1 MAVVSKGGQGERQVS
16 GDGVDSSR
24 ATVLHV
30 DMDAFFASVE
40 LLDHP
45 ELVHRP
51 VIIGHEGGRGVV
63 TSANYIARRF
73 GVRSAMPVTRAMR
86 LCPQAVILPPH
97 YAKFRDASAEVMQIF
112 RDVTPLVEP
121 LSIDEAFLDVAGAVK
136 LFGPPA
142 DIARDLRARVRTQT
156 GLTCS
161 VGAGATKFIA
171 KLASTRSKPDGLLV
185 VPPEATLDFLHP
197 LPIDALWGVG
207 PATRESLQRRGIQ
220 TVRDLAETPQPV
232 LAGWVGA
239 AAGSK
244 LHDLAWG
251 RDARSVSTGR
261 TEKSIGHE
269 NTFGVDVRDV
279 AVLRRELLEQADRV
293 AVRLRQG
300 GYRARTISL
309 KVRYADFTT
318 ITRSHTLPEATD
330 LARRIHEETVAL
342 LDSAGLRGRAV
353 RLLGTR
359 GEQLVR
365 AEDEVLG
372 LWSDQEQWR
381 GAETAADRAVLR
393 FGRGAV
399 RPAALIEARR
409 PDQERLQA
417 DGPGRDRLTDQD
429 GSG

>member
-1 MAVVSKGGQGERQVS
+1 MAVVSKGGQGERQIS
-16 GDGVDSSR
+16 DEGVDSAR

-30 DMDAFFASVE
+30 DIDAFFASVE

-51 VIIGHEGGRGVV
+51 VIIGHPGGRGVV

-73 GVRSAMPVTRAMR
+73 GVRSAMPVARAIR

-97 YAKFRDASAEVMQIF
+97 YAKFRDASAEVMQLF
-112 RDVTPLVEP
+112 REVTPRVEP

-142 DIARDLRARVRTQT
+142 DIARDLRARVRRQT

-161 VGAGATKFIA
+161 IGAGATKFIA
-171 KLASTRSKPDGLLV
+171 KLASTRAKPDGLLV

-207 PATRESLQRRGIQ
+207 PATRESLQRRGIR

-244 LHDLAWG
+244 LYELAWG

-261 TEKSIGHE
+261 VEKSIGHE
-269 NTFGVDVRDV
+269 NTFGADVRDME
-279 AVLRRELLEQADRV
+279 ALRRELLEQADRV

-309 KVRYADFTT
+309 KVRFADFTT

-342 LDSAGLRGRAV
+342 LEAAGLRGRSV

-359 GEQLVR
+359 GEQLIR
-365 AEDEVLG
+365 AEEDVLG
-372 LWSDQEQWR
+372 LWSDQERWR

-399 RPAALIEARR
+399 RPASLIDAPRSDR
-409 PDQERLQA
+409 ERLQ
-417 DGPGRDRLTDQD
+417 DGAG
-429 GSG
+429 

>member
-1 MAVVSKGGQGERQVS
+1 MVSKGGQGERQIS
-16 GDGVDSSR
+16 GDGVDSAR

-73 GVRSAMPVTRAMR
+73 GVRSAMPVARAMR

-142 DIARDLRARVRTQT
+142 DIARDLRARVRRQT

-220 TVRDLAETPQPV
+220 TVRDLAETPRPV
-232 LAGWVGA
+232 LTGWVGA
-239 AAGSK
+239 AAGAK

-269 NTFGVDVRDV
+269 NTFGADVRDV
-279 AVLRRELLEQADRV
+279 EALRRELLEQADRV

-309 KVRYADFTT
+309 KVRFADFTT

-342 LDSAGLRGRAV
+342 LEAAGLRGRAV

-399 RPAALIEARR
+399 RPASLIEARR
-409 PDQERLQA
+409 PDRERLQ
-417 DGPGRDRLTDQD
+417 DGTG
-429 GSG
+429 

>member
-1 MAVVSKGGQGERQVS
+1 MRRRDVGGTRENDPVVAKGGQGERQVS
-16 GDGVDSSR
+16 AADVDSSR

-63 TSANYIARRF
+63 TSANYAARRF
-73 GVRSAMPVTRAMR
+73 GVRSAMPVGRALR
-86 LCPQAVILPPH
+86 LCPQAVVLRPH
-97 YAKFRDASAEVMQIF
+97 FEKYRDASARVMRVF
-112 RDVTPLVEP
+112 RDVTPVVEP
-121 LSIDEAFLDVAGAVK
+121 LSIDEAFLDVAGAVR

-142 DIARDLRARVRTQT
+142 AIARDLRAAVLRET

-185 VPPEATLDFLHP
+185 VPPEHTLDFLHP

-207 PATRESLQRRGIQ
+207 PSTRDALQRRGIRV
-220 TVRDLAETPQPV
+220 VRDLAETPQAV
-232 LAGWVGA
+232 LERWIGR

-251 RDARSVSTGR
+251 RDVRSVSTGR
-261 TEKSIGHE
+261 TDKSIGHE
-269 NTFGVDVRDV
+269 NTFGTDIADLG
-279 AVLRRELLEQADRV
+279 VLRRELLEQADRV
-293 AVRLRQG
+293 AVRLRQSG
-300 GYRARTISL
+300 WRARTISL
-309 KVRYADFTT
+309 KVRFADFTT

-342 LDSAGLRGRAV
+342 LDAADLHGRAV

-365 AEDEVLG
+365 ADDEVLG

-399 RPAALIEARR
+399 LPAALLDRR
-409 PDQERLQA
+409 SDGRQRLA
-417 DGPGRDRLTDQD
+417 DGEG
-429 GSG
+429 

>member
-1 MAVVSKGGQGERQVS
+1 MAAKGGQGERQVS
-16 GDGVDSSR
+16 GADVDDSR
-24 ATVLHV
+24 ATILHV

-45 ELVHRP
+45 ELAHRP

-63 TSANYIARRF
+63 TSANYAARRF
-73 GVRSAMPVTRAMR
+73 GVRSAMPVARALR
-86 LCPQAVILPPH
+86 LCPQAVTLRPH
-97 YAKFRDASAEVMQIF
+97 YEKYRDASAEVMAMF
-112 RDVTPLVEP
+112 REVTPVVEP
-121 LSIDEAFLDVAGAVK
+121 LSIDEAFLDVAGAVR

-142 DIARDLRARVRTQT
+142 VIARDLRERVRRST

-185 VPPEATLDFLHP
+185 VPPERTLDFLHP

-207 PATRESLQRRGIQ
+207 PSTRESLQRRGIRL
-220 TVRDLAETPQPV
+220 VRDLAETPRPV
-232 LAGWVGA
+232 LEGWVGA
-239 AAGSK
+239 AAGAK

-251 RDARSVSTGR
+251 RDPRRVHVGR

-269 NTFGVDVRDV
+269 NTFGEDIREPS
-279 AVLRRELLEQADRV
+279 ALRRELLDQAERV
-293 AVRLRQG
+293 AVRLRRS
-300 GYRARTISL
+300 GYRARTVSL
-309 KVRYADFTT
+309 KIRFSDFTT

-330 LARRIHEETVAL
+330 VARRIHEETVAL
-342 LDSAGLRGRAV
+342 LDAAELRGRAV

-359 GEQLVR
+359 GEQLVL
-365 AEDEVLG
+365 AEDEAPG
-372 LWSDQEQWR
+372 LWSDQDRRR

-399 RPAALIEARR
+399 RPAALLAVRGADR
-409 PDQERLQA
+409 ERLVDPSA
-417 DGPGRDRLTDQD
+417 GPGRR
-429 GSG
+429 GEG

>member
-1 MAVVSKGGQGERQVS
+1 VVSKGGQGERQVS
-16 GDGVDSSR
+16 AADVDSSG

-63 TSANYIARRF
+63 TSANYVARRF
-73 GVRSAMPVTRAMR
+73 GVRSAMPVARALR
-86 LCPQAVILPPH
+86 LCPNAVVLRPH
-97 YAKFRDASAEVMQIF
+97 FEKYRDASAEVMRIF

-121 LSIDEAFLDVAGAVK
+121 LSIDEAFLDVAGAVR

-142 DIARDLRARVRTQT
+142 TIAQDLRARVRRET

-185 VPPEATLDFLHP
+185 VPPERTLDFLHP

-207 PATRESLQRRGIQ
+207 PATRESLHRRGIR
-220 TVRDLAETPQPV
+220 TVRDLAETPRPV
-232 LAGWVGA
+232 LESWVGEA
-239 AAGSK
+239 SGGR

-251 RDARSVSTGR
+251 RDPRRVSTAR

-269 NTFGVDVRDV
+269 NTFGEDVRDV
-279 AVLRRELLEQADRV
+279 AALKRELLEQADRV
-293 AVRLRQG
+293 AVRLRHA
-300 GYRARTISL
+300 GYRARTVSL
-309 KVRYADFTT
+309 KVRFADFTT

-342 LDSAGLRGRAV
+342 LDAADLRGRAV

-359 GEQLVR
+359 AEQLVW
-365 AEDEVLG
+365 AEDEGLA

-381 GAETAADRAVLR
+381 GAETAADKAVLR

-399 RPAALIEARR
+399 RPAALLDR
-409 PDQERLQA
+409 PGERERLA
-417 DGPGRDRLTDQD
+417 DGGA
-429 GSG
+429 

>member
-1 MAVVSKGGQGERQVS
+1 MAAKGGQGERQVS
-16 GDGVDSSR
+16 AADVDSTR

-63 TSANYIARRF
+63 TSANYPARRF
-73 GVRSAMPVTRAMR
+73 GVRSAMPVARALR
-86 LCPQAVILPPH
+86 LCPQAVVLRPH
-97 YAKFRDASAEVMQIF
+97 FEKYRDASAEVMRIF
-112 RDVTPLVEP
+112 RDVTPVVEP
-121 LSIDEAFLDVAGAVK
+121 LSIDEAFLDVAGAVR

-142 DIARDLRARVRTQT
+142 QIAADLRARVRQET

-171 KLASTRSKPDGLLV
+171 KLASTSSKPDGLLV
-185 VPPEATLDFLHP
+185 VPPEQTLDFLHP
-197 LPIDALWGVG
+197 LPIGALWGVG
-207 PATRESLQRRGIQ
+207 PATRESLERRGIRL
-220 TVRDLAETPQPV
+220 VRDLAETPRSV
-232 LAGWVGA
+232 LEGWVGA
-239 AAGSK
+239 GAGAK

-251 RDARSVSTGR
+251 RDPRRVTTSRAD
-261 TEKSIGHE
+261 KSIGHE
-269 NTFGVDVRDV
+269 NTFGTDVRDV
-279 AVLRRELLEQADRV
+279 AALKRELLDQADRV
-293 AVRLRQG
+293 GARLRKAG
-300 GYRARTISL
+300 WRARTISL
-309 KVRYADFTT
+309 KVRFADFTT

-342 LDSAGLRGRAV
+342 LDAADLRGRAV

-381 GAETAADRAVLR
+381 GAETAADLAALR

-399 RPAALIEARR
+399 LPAALLER
-409 PDQERLQA
+409 PAGRERLA
-417 DGPGRDRLTDQD
+417 DGEG
-429 GSG
+429 

>member
-1 MAVVSKGGQGERQVS
+1 MMVAVVSKGGQGERQVS
-16 GDGVDSSR
+16 ASGVDSSR

-40 LLDHP
+40 LLEHP

-63 TSANYIARRF
+63 TSANYAARRF
-73 GVRSAMPVTRAMR
+73 GVRSAMPVARALR
-86 LCPQAVILPPH
+86 LCPQAVVLRPH
-97 YAKFRDASAEVMQIF
+97 HAKYRDASQEVMAIF

-121 LSIDEAFLDVAGAVK
+121 LSIDEAFLDVAGAVR

-142 DIARDLRARVRTQT
+142 QIAAALRERVHRQT

-171 KLASTRSKPDGLLV
+171 KLASTRAKPDGLLV
-185 VPPEATLDFLHP
+185 VPPEQTLEFLHP

-207 PATRESLQRRGIQ
+207 PSTRDALLRRGIR
-220 TVRDLAETPQPV
+220 TVRDLAETPPHV
-232 LAGWVGA
+232 LTGWIGAG
-239 AAGSK
+239 AGGK

-251 RDARSVSTGR
+251 RDPRRVHTGR

-279 AVLRRELLEQADRV
+279 DALRRELLDQADRV

-300 GYRARTISL
+300 GHRARTVSL
-309 KVRYADFTT
+309 KVRFADFTT

-330 LARRIHEETVAL
+330 LARRIHEETTSL
-342 LDSAGLRGRAV
+342 LEAADLRGRAV

-359 GEQLVR
+359 GEQLVD
-365 AEDEVLG
+365 ADDEVPG
-372 LWSDQEQWR
+372 LWSDDEQWR
-381 GAETAADRAVLR
+381 GAETASDRAVLR

-399 RPAALIEARR
+399 QPAALLSPRR
-409 PDQERLQA
+409 DRRERLA
-417 DGPGRDRLTDQD
+417 DGAP
-429 GSG
+429 

>member
-1 MAVVSKGGQGERQVS
+1 MAAKGGQGERQVS
-16 GDGVDSSR
+16 AADVDSTR

-40 LLDHP
+40 LLEHP

-51 VIIGHEGGRGVV
+51 VIIGLEGGRGVV
-63 TSANYIARRF
+63 TSANYPARRF
-73 GVRSAMPVTRAMR
+73 GVRSAMPVARAMR
-86 LCPQAVILPPH
+86 LCPQAVVLRPH
-97 YAKFRDASAEVMQIF
+97 FEKYRDASAEVMRIF
-112 RDVTPLVEP
+112 RDVTPIVEP

-142 DIARDLRARVRTQT
+142 QIAADLRARVQRET

-171 KLASTRSKPDGLLV
+171 KLASTSSKPDGLLV
-185 VPPEATLDFLHP
+185 VPPEQTLDFLHP
-197 LPIDALWGVG
+197 LPIGALWGVG
-207 PATRESLQRRGIQ
+207 PATRESLERRGIRV
-220 TVRDLAETPQPV
+220 VRDLAETPRSV
-232 LAGWVGA
+232 LEGWVGVG
-239 AAGSK
+239 AGAK

-251 RDARSVSTGR
+251 RDPRRVTTSRAD
-261 TEKSIGHE
+261 KSIGHE
-269 NTFGVDVRDV
+269 NTFGTDVRDV
-279 AVLRRELLEQADRV
+279 DALKRELLDQADRV
-293 AVRLRQG
+293 GARLRKAG
-300 GYRARTISL
+300 WRARTISL
-309 KVRYADFTT
+309 KVRFADFTT

-342 LDSAGLRGRAV
+342 LDAADLRGRAV

-381 GAETAADRAVLR
+381 GAETAADLAALR

-399 RPAALIEARR
+399 MPAALLER
-409 PDQERLQA
+409 PAGRERLA
-417 DGPGRDRLTDQD
+417 DGEG
-429 GSG
+429 

>member
-1 MAVVSKGGQGERQVS
+1 MTVKGGQGERQVS
-16 GDGVDSSR
+16 ARDVDSSR

-63 TSANYIARRF
+63 TSANYAARRY
-73 GVRSAMPVTRAMR
+73 GVRSAMPVARAMR
-86 LCPQAVILPPH
+86 LCPRATVLRPH
-97 YAKFRDASAEVMQIF
+97 YDRYRDASAVVMRIF
-112 RDVTPLVEP
+112 REVTPVVEP
-121 LSIDEAFLDVAGAVK
+121 LSIDEAFLDVAGAVR
-136 LFGPPA
+136 LFGPPGR
-142 DIARDLRARVRTQT
+142 IAHDLRARVLRET

-185 VPPEATLDFLHP
+185 VPPEQTLEFLHP

-207 PATRESLQRRGIQ
+207 PSTREALQRRGIRL
-220 TVRDLAETPQPV
+220 VRDLADTPPGV
-232 LAGWVGA
+232 LAGWLGP
-239 AAGSK
+239 AAGAK

-251 RDARSVSTGR
+251 RDPRRVHTARI
-261 TEKSIGHE
+261 EKSIGHE
-269 NTFGVDVRDV
+269 NTFGRDIGDPL
-279 AVLRRELLEQADRV
+279 ALRRELLEQADRV
-293 AVRLRQG
+293 AVRLRSA
-300 GYRARTISL
+300 GYRARTVSL
-309 KVRYADFTT
+309 KVRFADFTT
-318 ITRSHTLPEATD
+318 ITRSKTLPEATD

-342 LDSAGLRGRAV
+342 LDAVDLAGRAV

-365 AEDEVLG
+365 ADDEAPG
-372 LWSDQEQWR
+372 LWSDQDRWR

-399 RPAALIEARR
+399 RPAALLTSRR
-409 PDQERLQA
+409 TDRERLV
-417 DGPGRDRLTDQD
+417 DGEG
-429 GSG
+429 

>member
-1 MAVVSKGGQGERQVS
+1 VVTKGGQGERQVS
-16 GDGVDSSR
+16 AGSVDSSR

-51 VIIGHEGGRGVV
+51 VIIGHESGRSIVS
-63 TSANYIARRF
+63 SANYPARRF
-73 GVRSAMPVTRAMR
+73 GIRSAMSVAQALR
-86 LCPQAVILPPH
+86 LCPHAVVLHPH
-97 YAKFRDASAEVMQIF
+97 YAKYRDASAEVMRIF
-112 RDVTPLVEP
+112 RDVTPIVEP
-121 LSIDEAFLDVAGAVK
+121 LSIDEAFLDVAGAVR

-142 DIARDLRARVRTQT
+142 VIARDLRARVRRET

-161 VGAGATKFIA
+161 IGAGATKFIA

-197 LPIDALWGVG
+197 LPIGALWGVG
-207 PATRESLQRRGIQ
+207 PATREALERRGIRL
-220 TVRDLAETPQPV
+220 VRDLAETPRAV
-232 LAGWVGA
+232 LEGWVGP
-239 AAGSK
+239 AAGAK

-251 RDARSVSTGR
+251 RDARHVSTGR

-269 NTFGVDVRDV
+269 NTFGADIRDPE
-279 AVLRRELLEQADRV
+279 ALKRELLEQADRV

-300 GYRARTISL
+300 GYRARTVSL
-309 KVRYADFTT
+309 KVRFADFTT

-342 LDSAGLRGRAV
+342 LDAADLRGRAV

-365 AEDEVLG
+365 AADEGLA

-399 RPAALIEARR
+399 RPAALLDR
-409 PDQERLQA
+409 PGDRERLA
-417 DGPGRDRLTDQD
+417 DD
-429 GSG
+429 GA